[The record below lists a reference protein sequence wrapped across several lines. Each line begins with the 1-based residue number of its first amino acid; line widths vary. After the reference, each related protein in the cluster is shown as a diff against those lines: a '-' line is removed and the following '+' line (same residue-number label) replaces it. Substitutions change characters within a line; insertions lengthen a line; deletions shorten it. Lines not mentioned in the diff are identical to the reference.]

1 MKYNTAMTM
10 KNFEDTAY
18 WQLLQISI
26 RVRHDMAKIAD
37 LYDLSVMQ
45 LMTLCSL
52 RPGEA
57 ARMNTISSLLVCDAS
72 NVTGIVDRL
81 VQRGLILRTEDDG
94 DRRVKVITLTAKG
107 AQLREVMVR
116 QIDSTQ
122 PESMK
127 ALSAEEFTTLN
138 RLVAKSLCPRGQD

>member
-1 MKYNTAMTM
+1 MT

-26 RVRHDMAKIAD
+26 RVRHDIAKIAD

-57 ARMNTISSLLVCDAS
+57 TRMNMISTLLVCDAS

-81 VQRGLILRTEDDG
+81 VQRGWISREEDVD
-94 DRRVKVITLTAKG
+94 DRRVKIIRLTTKG
-107 AQLREVMVR
+107 ARLRETLIR
-116 QIDSTQ
+116 QIDTTQ
-122 PESMK
+122 PESMSVLDQGEFDTLHKLVKK
-127 ALSAEEFTTLN
+127 ALDS
-138 RLVAKSLCPRGQD
+138 K